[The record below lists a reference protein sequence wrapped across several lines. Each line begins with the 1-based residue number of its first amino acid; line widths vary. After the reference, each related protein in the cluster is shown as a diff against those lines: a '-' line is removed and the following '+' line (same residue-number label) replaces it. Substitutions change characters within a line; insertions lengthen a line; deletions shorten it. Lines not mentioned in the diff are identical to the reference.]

1 MRTINRRQA
10 IASKSLRASDHPV
23 TQKHSPV
30 HTLPRGPCLPPPRAD
45 MRTIVMHLVTT
56 RLHVFSSQDFQSFVV
71 SLVWTLL
78 EAFCLSLSLSLLL
91 QSSIAASIILAL
103 SLDVIVF

>member
-1 MRTINRRQA
+1 MPP
-10 IASKSLRASDHPV
+10 S
-23 TQKHSPV
+23 SPCHV
-30 HTLPRGPCLPPPRAD
+30 
-45 MRTIVMHLVTT
+45 RTIVMHLVTA

-78 EAFCLSLSLSLLL
+78 EAFRLSLSLSLLL